1 MLSGIWEDKATL
13 DDGLT
18 TWGAI
23 ILCLAV
29 ALAACPAPRPD
40 PGPAPVADAELD
52 RLCSTCLAACEA
64 LPGDEGCACA
74 DDCAWAQH
82 AARVARAD
90 LRQLQATAAA
100 DSGELTR
107 RLQEAHQE
115 TQAALQEVD
124 DLRGERWIWGAV
136 GVALGA
142 VVVGLVVGLGR

>member
-1 MLSGIWEDKATL
+1 MRLYVVLA
-13 DDGLT
+13 
-18 TWGAI
+18 
-23 ILCLAV
+23 CLA
-29 ALAACPAPRPD
+29 LAGCPDPRPD
-40 PGPAPVADAELD
+40 PGPAPVGDAELA
-52 RLCSTCLAACEA
+52 RLCSSCLAACEA
-64 LPGDEGCACA
+64 IPGDEGCACA

-90 LRQLQATAAA
+90 LRQLQSVSAA